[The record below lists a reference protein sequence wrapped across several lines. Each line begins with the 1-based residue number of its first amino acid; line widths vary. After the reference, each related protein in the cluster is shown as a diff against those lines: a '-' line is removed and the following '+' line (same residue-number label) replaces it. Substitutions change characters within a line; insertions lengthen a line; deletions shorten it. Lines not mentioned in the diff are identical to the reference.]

1 MFLGRFSTF
10 YAQDD
15 TIPDPKEADKFV
27 VLKRLPATTSPHSK
41 LQQAAK
47 VKRQSSNGNNDSGNG
62 NGNSGSNNGNNNN
75 GGGGSST
82 TDRNIALGVGLG
94 IGIPSAIAGI
104 VTIYSICCKPRDEN
118 GPDGEVKHKKKKEK
132 HLHRSL
138 PSPQDPRTQA
148 QVPEPRGA
156 SELGTGPSQQPQRP
170 YELGI
175 SG

>member
-94 IGIPSAIAGI
+94 VGIPSAIAGMI
-104 VTIYSICCKPRDEN
+104 AIYQFLWTAEEQEWARW
-118 GPDGEVKHKKKKEK
+118 
-132 HLHRSL
+132 
-138 PSPQDPRTQA
+138 
-148 QVPEPRGA
+148 
-156 SELGTGPSQQPQRP
+156 
-170 YELGI
+170 
-175 SG
+175 